1 MSLPQGI
8 PKCSA
13 YQRGNDHGATLHTDS
28 TNGEPHSILM
38 MDEAVAW
45 DFPINKALIL
55 NIVVSLQ
62 KGAPTKSQNALPIN
76 AKRPRMTLV
85 ARR

>member
-1 MSLPQGI
+1 MV
-8 PKCSA
+8 
-13 YQRGNDHGATLHTDS
+13 
-28 TNGEPHSILM
+28 
-38 MDEAVAW
+38 DEAVVW